1 MKEIVVMKKKKRE
14 NQAGSEKL
22 SAAGRRHTSEKSYNG
37 QDLDNEEA
45 QQVIAN
51 ESVSKHIILGVYS
64 PDKK

>member
-37 QDLDNEEA
+37 
-45 QQVIAN
+45 
-51 ESVSKHIILGVYS
+51 
-64 PDKK
+64 